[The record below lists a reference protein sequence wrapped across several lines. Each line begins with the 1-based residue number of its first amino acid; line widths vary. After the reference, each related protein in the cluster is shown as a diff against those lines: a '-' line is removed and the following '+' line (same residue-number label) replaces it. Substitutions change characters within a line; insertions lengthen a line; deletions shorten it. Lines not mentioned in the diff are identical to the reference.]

1 MKRIGFKLL
10 LSILPLLSFATLPA
24 KSGGMRIDFQVSI
37 HNPTGVRNPVKR
49 SPMRPL
55 RPIEASL
62 DGHTLSI
69 GEHPDLLLRLL
80 NSDETVVFET
90 YLPSSVYEVQLPENI
105 TGDFELQL
113 QTDNVT
119 FIGEIEL

>member
-1 MKRIGFKLL
+1 MKKSL
-10 LSILPLLSFATLPA
+10 LSLFVLCCTSMSTLATPIYF
-24 KSGGMRIDFQVSI
+24 SVNIIDTHSI
-37 HNPTGVRNPVKR
+37 GHQHPR
-49 SPMRPL
+49 SPMRP
-55 RPIEASL
+55 PQAPEASL
-62 DGHTLSI
+62 DSHTLSI
-69 GEHPDLLLRLL
+69 GEHPDFLLQLL
-80 NSDETVVFET
+80 NCDETVVFET